1 MQPIQ
6 LFQLASSQAH
16 WLSVRQSVVSGNI
29 ANANTP
35 GFVARDVEPFA
46 KVLESFGTPGNAGR
60 MAATHPMHFSDG
72 ASGSVRTAQTSP
84 DIGVSPSGNTVSLE
98 QELMN
103 AGEVRRA
110 YELNTGLVKSFHRMM
125 LMTVRK

>member
-35 GFVARDVEPFA
+35 GYVAMDVEPFET
-46 KVLESFGTPGNAGR
+46 VLESVGSR
-60 MAATHPMHFSDG
+60 MAATHPMHFSEDG
-72 ASGSVRTAQTSP
+72 ASSGVRPGQTGADVS
-84 DIGVSPSGNTVSLE
+84 ISPSGNSVSLE

-125 LMTVRK
+125 LLTVRK

>member
-35 GFVARDVEPFA
+35 GFVAMDVEPFQS
-46 KVLESFGTPGNAGR
+46 VMDSVGTR
-60 MAATHPMHFSDG
+60 MAATHPMHLTEDA
-72 ASGSVRTAQTSP
+72 ASGSVRPGQSSP
-84 DIGVSPSGNTVSLE
+84 DVGVSPSGNTVSLE

-125 LMTVRK
+125 LLTVRK

>member
-6 LFQLASSQAH
+6 LFQLAASQAH
-16 WLSVRQSVVSGNI
+16 WLSVRQSVVSSNI
-29 ANANTP
+29 ANVNTP
-35 GFVARDVEPFA
+35 GYVAQDVEPFES
-46 KVLESFGTPGNAGR
+46 VLESVGSR
-60 MAATHPMHFSDG
+60 MAATHPMHFTEDAAGS
-72 ASGSVRTAQTSP
+72 SVRPGEPAA
-84 DIGVSPSGNTVSLE
+84 DVGVTPSGNTVSLE

-125 LMTVRK
+125 LLTVRK